1 MRVTYQKNQVII
13 TKFSSAK
20 KTKGKMLLWL
30 LLKTL
35 SAHDVTG
42 NIPVSAAVVRIAERA
57 ESDAEN
63 IPKIQTMQEGKC

>member
-1 MRVTYQKNQVII
+1 MKLNVPD
-13 TKFSSAK
+13 A
-20 KTKGKMLLWL
+20 
-30 LLKTL
+30 
-35 SAHDVTG
+35 TG